1 MILRPS
7 YRGLLQDIL
16 NSKAFAMIEFS
27 RLPID
32 HKIHII
38 IVSIIYLVIGIME
51 TEVTVID
58 PPVDTLQS
66 RGHLLSDLIQES
78 IILV

>member
-1 MILRPS
+1 
-7 YRGLLQDIL
+7 
-16 NSKAFAMIEFS
+16 MIEFS

-51 TEVTVID
+51 TEVAVID

-66 RGHLLSDLIQES
+66 RGHLLRDFIQEASSWS
-78 IILV
+78 IYILPAETTLSDSSNLKV